1 MEEMLVA
8 ILNEL
13 KEIKE
18 LLAPHAY
25 RTNEDAQTYKLIPY
39 KKELS

>member
-18 LLAPHAY
+18 LLAPHAC
-25 RTNEDAQTYKLIPY
+25 RTSEDAQTYNLIPY